1 MDSNQENKS
10 KEDEMFDKIIEF
22 KMIGKQFQRE
32 AKKAENQQKKLLE
45 KTKNLIAK
53 GDYESA
59 KVSAADVIRKKNEC
73 KRYQILG

>member
-10 KEDEMFDKIIEF
+10 KEDEMFDKIFEF

-45 KTKNLIAK
+45 KTKIPGISEK
-53 GDYESA
+53 YE
-59 KVSAADVIRKKNEC
+59 
-73 KRYQILG
+73 ILYTLFEITIN